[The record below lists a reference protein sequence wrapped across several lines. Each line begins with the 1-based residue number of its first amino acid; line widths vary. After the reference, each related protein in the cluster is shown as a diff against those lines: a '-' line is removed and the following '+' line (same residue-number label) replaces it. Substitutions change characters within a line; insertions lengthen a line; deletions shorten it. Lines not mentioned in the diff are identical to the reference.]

1 MTQWFRGNI
10 EGYYVG
16 KPARPGT
23 LGGGNA
29 RGFQLVIYRAAIR
42 DVELLDFVPP
52 PPLAEPS
59 AGEPSTSEPSTAE
72 ADAAASPV
80 QSDVMISSET
90 NAELAKDTPADES
103 ETAST
108 KAVSG
113 SHAPTPE
120 REQPPLALPPWL
132 PAPGTAFFQPTIT
145 DARLFP
151 VRHAMGWFEG
161 PVHQVFI
168 EDFRSTHSKQHGQQL
183 YGRFLG
189 RAHGYFALPP
199 PPRQE
204 AAERLVQAFQ
214 DLPDD
219 AIAPDASPSD
229 AHKRARELARDHA
242 EVIGASA
249 DTLAAEPPDTVMVTA
264 NASVAAA
271 TRAASPADLHGNTK
285 PDAPP
290 AITPAKTPPPAVGGK
305 VPFSI
310 LVMLVAAALLLTC
323 GAPRALLWLFF
334 LLPTLL
340 VRRVLVG
347 LIPDST
353 ALRGFAALVTVCQAW
368 LAGMVFVGWWE
379 TGCRDVH
386 PVPLIG
392 TLVGLVIATVLPFD
406 IPLLVNA
413 TTLAAMLIGWC
424 TGKDACTDEAQ
435 TMRDESYESPIPA
448 FPENNH
454 S

>member
-16 KPARPGT
+16 KPTRLGT

-29 RGFQLVIYRAAIR
+29 RGFQLVVYRAAIH
-42 DVELLDFVPP
+42 DIELLDFVPP
-52 PPLAEPS
+52 SPVPEPGAVEPASSTSAPQKDTAAPTGTRAEPPNDAS
-59 AGEPSTSEPSTAE
+59 LEPSNTSHAG
-72 ADAAASPV
+72 AASTRDAPPV
-80 QSDVMISSET
+80 G
-90 NAELAKDTPADES
+90 P
-103 ETAST
+103 
-108 KAVSG
+108 
-113 SHAPTPE
+113 
-120 REQPPLALPPWL
+120 EQPPLVLPPWL

-151 VRHAMGWFEG
+151 VKHAMGWFEG

-183 YGRFLG
+183 YGRFVG
-189 RAHGYFALPP
+189 RANGYFALPP
-199 PPRQE
+199 PPRPE

-219 AIAPDASPSD
+219 AIAPDASHRE
-229 AHKRARELARDHA
+229 AHDRARELARDHA
-242 EVIGASA
+242 EVVAP
-249 DTLAAEPPDTVMVTA
+249 TTHKLAALSPSSGAVVTNA
-264 NASVAAA
+264 NGVAAVEA
-271 TRAASPADLHGNTK
+271 QPPQLGLDTTPE
-285 PDAPP
+285 APP
-290 AITPAKTPPPAVGGK
+290 LATTPAIAPQRAVGGK
-305 VPFSI
+305 VPFLI
-310 LVMLVAAALLLTC
+310 LVVLVAVALLITC
-323 GAPRALLWLFF
+323 GAPRALLWLLF

-340 VRRVLVG
+340 VRRVLRG

-353 ALRGFAALVTVCQAW
+353 ALRGFAALVTVGQAW

-379 TGCRDVH
+379 SGCRDVH

-413 TTLAAMLIGWC
+413 TTLAALLIGWC
-424 TGKDACTDEAQ
+424 TGKDACTDESQ
-435 TMRDESYESPIPA
+435 TMRDQSYRDPPPA
-448 FPENNH
+448 LLENNRP
-454 S
+454 